1 MAQDQRIDYKRRI
14 NGCLRKVR
22 EIVKKEL
29 SVAELESLLAVK
41 KKREQELKK
50 EEVRKIKLKKQM
62 GFSEKLILVII
73 IASWVV
79 ILLGALFAFKFV
91 ASDIWS
97 YILDTVKW
105 LAAGSFG
112 FFVWKAKSENIIKIK
127 NNPNFDLENYAN
139 NLMEELENER
149 ENGI

>member
-1 MAQDQRIDYKRRI
+1 M
-14 NGCLRKVR
+14 
-22 EIVKKEL
+22 KKEL